1 MRVFLQCFWLHL
13 LRHRL
18 SSLSVDYFCVC
29 FAPHATMQA
38 IIGVSKRL
46 TKGTGESFSITMRRQ
61 IFGFIKKFSRD
72 EFVVENNQ

>member
-1 MRVFLQCFWLHL
+1 
-13 LRHRL
+13 
-18 SSLSVDYFCVC
+18 
-29 FAPHATMQA
+29 MQA
-38 IIGVSKRL
+38 MVGVSKRL